1 VVVLPDAVAQYSAV
15 VVVAQYATLANVA
28 VRSRGRSPKLAGA
41 APFTFGRW
49 PLGEQ
54 RKALLAHA
62 LVVAITLATVTV
74 TVSATATATA
84 TATVTANLFAGRIA
98 CQSLLFAR
106 LLVLSELASAHVTR
120 HHGVCHEKCVE
131 SHDAGGGGW
140 EARSRAL

>member
-1 VVVLPDAVAQYSAV
+1 MVVLPDAVAQYSAV

-62 LVVAITLATVTV
+62 LAIILATVTV
-74 TVSATATATA
+74 TVNATATA
-84 TATVTANLFAGRIA
+84 TATVTANLFASHIA

-131 SHDAGGGGW
+131 SHEAGGGGW